1 MGKNDQI
8 ALLAPRWKLFVLV
21 AQLGSLT
28 KAAVVLESRQSAISM
43 QISQL
48 ERECGGRLFSR
59 TGRGVVL
66 TALGEAVLPRVQA
79 LLREAEQLGEDI
91 IASSQVPSGEVR
103 VGVVSSTSYPLVNRL
118 YRVVRERY
126 PRIRLQIF
134 EGFSGNLD
142 EWLANGVIDVG
153 LLHRYGRRLP
163 AKEEKLFE
171 GHSFLVSKAHGRRK
185 APDRVSFS
193 DLNQLPFVL
202 PSRPSGLRILL
213 DQIAARKRIAIP
225 VLMEANSLATV
236 KDVIA
241 DGDYYTVLPFQAVFR
256 EVKAGVLQA
265 SKIVS
270 PGIDRTIA
278 LATTTQ
284 RPLSAAARET
294 AKIVREVVRELV
306 LTGAWQS
313 D

>member
-1 MGKNDQI
+1 MANNEQI
-8 ALLAPRWKLFVLV
+8 ELLAPRWKLFVLV

-28 KAAVVLESRQSAISM
+28 KAAVVLDSRQSAIST

-66 TALGEAVLPRVQA
+66 TSLGEAVLPRVQA

-91 IASSQVPSGEVR
+91 VGSSRVPSGEVR
-103 VGVVSSTSYPLVNRL
+103 VGVVSSTSYPLVNQL

-126 PRIRLQIF
+126 PKVRLQIF

-142 EWLANGVIDVG
+142 EWLANGIIDVG

-171 GHSFLVSKAHGRRK
+171 GHSYLVSKSRGRGK
-185 APDRVSFS
+185 VPDRVPFTE
-193 DLNQLPFVL
+193 LNQLPLVL

-213 DQIAARKRIAIP
+213 DQIAARKHIAIS
-225 VLMEANSLATV
+225 VLMEANSLTTV
-236 KDVIA
+236 KNVIA
-241 DGDYYTVLPFQAVFR
+241 GGDSYTVLPFQAVFR
-256 EVKAGVLQA
+256 EVKAGILQA

-284 RPLSAAARET
+284 RPLSLAARET
-294 AKIVREVVRELV
+294 AKIMREIVRDIVH
-306 LTGAWQS
+306 TGVWDA